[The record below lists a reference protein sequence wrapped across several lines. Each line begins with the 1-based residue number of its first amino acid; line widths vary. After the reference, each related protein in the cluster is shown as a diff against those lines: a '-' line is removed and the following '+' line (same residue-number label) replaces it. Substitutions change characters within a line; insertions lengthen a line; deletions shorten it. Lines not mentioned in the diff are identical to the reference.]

1 MKFHLKALVSAICVS
16 IPLICFAGPAK
27 KTSKPTTTSTTV
39 TTNSDTSSQST
50 RTGSSK
56 NEKHGD
62 GGRAQQSAEKQIAEL
77 EAQLY
82 NGMPRND
89 RLKIEQKIKNIKA
102 TAAKKARGEEHS
114 RIGKR

>member
-1 MKFHLKALVSAICVS
+1 MKVFVATLLSLSIALMPISSHAGGKKGGTGNASATTNTT
-16 IPLICFAGPAK
+16 A
-27 KTSKPTTTSTTV
+27 TTTTQPV
-39 TTNSDTSSQST
+39 

-82 NGMPRND
+82 NGMPRSE

-102 TAAKKARGEEHS
+102 TAAKKAKGEEHS
-114 RIGKR
+114 RTGKR